1 MSYKPDEGAMM
12 AYLYG
17 ELEGSEKEKFE
28 QFLLKH
34 EEARAELEKLKGL
47 RSVLSYVED
56 KEVLAPPIFIDNQNS
71 KRNLFFQST
80 PFKTI
85 IGIAAS
91 LLLLL
96 MVGKMTD
103 TRIQFSG
110 NEFKMSFGEVEEQPV
125 AIDKPAPAT
134 AVLTANEVQAMIN
147 HSLSDNISVMQAS
160 FDERQE
166 KLNASIQKNLMVN
179 SNKIDKNLRLAT
191 LASQE
196 QIQQYVSSLQTGN
209 MELVKDYFTL
219 TSNDQKQYIEDL
231 LVDFAKYLQQ
241 QRNDDLM
248 LMQTRLNSLEQNTDM
263 FKQET
268 EQILSSIITNANVS
282 QTTRN

>member
-28 QFLLKH
+28 QFLLGNAI
-34 EEARAELEKLKGL
+34 ARMELEKLKDL
-47 RSVLSYVED
+47 RSVLSFAED
-56 KEVLAPPIFIDNQNS
+56 KEVLAPPIFIDNPN

-85 IGIAAS
+85 VGIAAS

-96 MVGKMTD
+96 LVGKMTD

-110 NEFKMSFGEVEEQPV
+110 NEFKMSFGETKEQPM
-125 AIDKPAPAT
+125 AIEKTTTPA
-134 AVLTANEVQAMIN
+134 LTANEVQEMIN
-147 HSLSDNISVMQAS
+147 HSLTNNISVMQAS
-160 FDERQE
+160 FDERQD
-166 KLNASIQKNLMVN
+166 KLNTSIQKNLMAN
-179 SNKIDKNLRLAT
+179 SKKIDENLRLAT

-196 QIQQYVSSLQTGN
+196 QIQQYVTSLQTGN

-241 QRNDDLM
+241 QRNDDLT
-248 LMQTRLNSLEQNTDM
+248 LVQTRLNSLEQNTDI

>member
-1 MSYKPDEGAMM
+1 M

-17 ELEGSEKEKFE
+17 ELEGSEKGKFE
-28 QFLLKH
+28 QYLLTSA
-34 EEARAELEKLKGL
+34 EARMELEKLKGL
-47 RSVLSYVED
+47 RSVLSHVQD
-56 KEVLAPPIFIDNQNS
+56 KEVIAPPIFIDSNTS
-71 KRNLFFQST
+71 KRNSFFQST
-80 PFKTI
+80 TFKTI

-91 LLLLL
+91 LLLLM

-103 TRIQFSG
+103 TRVQFSG
-110 NEFKMSFGEVEEQPV
+110 NEFTMSFGEVRTQPEERVVEVP
-125 AIDKPAPAT
+125 T
-134 AVLTANEVQAMIN
+134 GLTANEVQAMIN
-147 HSLSDNISVMQAS
+147 NSLADNNQVVQTSLDESQKKLNESIRMNLVANSKKVDENLKQAS
-160 FDERQE
+160 
-166 KLNASIQKNLMVN
+166 
-179 SNKIDKNLRLAT
+179 

-209 MELVKDYFTL
+209 MEVMKDYFKM

-248 LMQTRLNSLEQNTDM
+248 FMQARLNNLEQNTDV

-268 EQILSSIITNANVS
+268 EQILSSIITNANVK

>member
-17 ELEGSEKEKFE
+17 ELEGSAKEKFE
-28 QFLLKH
+28 QYLLTSAA
-34 EEARAELEKLKGL
+34 ARMELEKLKGL
-47 RSVLSYVED
+47 RSVLSHVED
-56 KEVLAPPIFIDNQNS
+56 KEVIAPPIFLDGQR
-71 KRNLFFQST
+71 KRTLFFQSSA
-80 PFKTI
+80 FKTI
-85 IGIAAS
+85 VGIAAS
-91 LLLLL
+91 LLLLM

-103 TRIQFSG
+103 TRVQFSG
-110 NEFKMSFGEVEEQPV
+110 NEFTMSFGEVKTQPEEKVVEVP
-125 AIDKPAPAT
+125 T
-134 AVLTANEVQAMIN
+134 GLTAHEVQAMIN
-147 HSLSDNISVMQAS
+147 NSLADNNEVVQTSLEESQKQLNESIRMNLMSNSKKVDDNLKQAS
-160 FDERQE
+160 
-166 KLNASIQKNLMVN
+166 
-179 SNKIDKNLRLAT
+179 

-196 QIQQYVSSLQTGN
+196 QIQQYVLSLQAGN
-209 MELVKDYFTL
+209 MEVMKDYFKM

-248 LMQTRLNSLEQNTDM
+248 IMQARLNDLQQNTDV

-268 EQILSSIITNANVS
+268 EQILSSIITNANTK

>member
-80 PFKTI
+80 SFKTI
-85 IGIAAS
+85 VGIAAS

-96 MVGKMTD
+96 LVGKMTD
-103 TRIQFSG
+103 RRIQLSG
-110 NEFKMSFGEVEEQPV
+110 N
-125 AIDKPAPAT
+125 
-134 AVLTANEVQAMIN
+134 
-147 HSLSDNISVMQAS
+147 
-160 FDERQE
+160 
-166 KLNASIQKNLMVN
+166 
-179 SNKIDKNLRLAT
+179 
-191 LASQE
+191 
-196 QIQQYVSSLQTGN
+196 
-209 MELVKDYFTL
+209 
-219 TSNDQKQYIEDL
+219 
-231 LVDFAKYLQQ
+231 DF
-241 QRNDDLM
+241 
-248 LMQTRLNSLEQNTDM
+248 
-263 FKQET
+263 
-268 EQILSSIITNANVS
+268 
-282 QTTRN
+282 

>member
-17 ELEGSEKEKFE
+17 ELEGSAKEKFE
-28 QFLLKH
+28 QFLLSNA
-34 EEARAELEKLKGL
+34 EARMELEKLKDL
-47 RSVLSYVED
+47 RSILSRVEE
-56 KEVLAPPIFIDNQNS
+56 KEVIAPPIFIDGQS
-71 KRNLFFQST
+71 KRTLFFQST
-80 PFKTI
+80 SFKTI

-91 LLLLL
+91 LLLLM

-103 TRIQFSG
+103 TRLQFSG
-110 NEFKMSFGEVEEQPV
+110 NEFTMSFGEVITQPSV
-125 AIDKPAPAT
+125 QEKEVPST
-134 AVLTANEVQAMIN
+134 LTASEVQAMIN
-147 HSLSDNISVMQAS
+147 NSLADNNQVMQTSLDKSQQRLNESIRMNLVANSKKVDENLKQAS
-160 FDERQE
+160 
-166 KLNASIQKNLMVN
+166 
-179 SNKIDKNLRLAT
+179 

-209 MELVKDYFTL
+209 MEVMKDYFKM

-248 LMQTRLNSLEQNTDM
+248 LMQARLNNLEQNTDV

-268 EQILSSIITNANVS
+268 EQILSSIITNASVK